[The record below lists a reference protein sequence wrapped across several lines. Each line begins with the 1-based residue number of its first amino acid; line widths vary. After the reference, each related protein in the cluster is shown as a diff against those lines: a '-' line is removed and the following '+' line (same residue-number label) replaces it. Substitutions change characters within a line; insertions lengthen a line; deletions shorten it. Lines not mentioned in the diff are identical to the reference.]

1 MTGHHPQTRA
11 VHPPVI
17 TPEGSRPLA
26 VPIYQGH
33 LFAFDSAGD
42 LAAAFAGPDEAFFY
56 ARMGNPT
63 VRSLEHAVAELEG
76 GSGALATASGMGAVN
91 AVLMGLLRSGDHV
104 IAQTALYGGTY
115 ALLHDLAERWGVD
128 VTFIPGDDPAEVR
141 DALRPETRLLYLETV
156 ANPTTH
162 VTDLP
167 ALTAAVEGTDV
178 LTVVD
183 NTFAPLL
190 CKPIAHGADIVIHS
204 ATKYLSGHGDI
215 IGGVAVFADPSVHQR
230 VWDHAIEIGSTADPH
245 AAWLTVRGLATMPM
259 RVARQSASA
268 LDLAGRLAAHPAVT
282 RVHYP
287 GLPDHPQ
294 HEVARRLLPDGAG
307 GVLSFELAGGRDA
320 GRVFSEAV
328 ELISLGPSLG
338 NIATLVMH
346 PASTSH
352 RQMDAPSLAAAGIAE
367 GLVRL
372 AVGLEHPDDL
382 WADIA
387 QALEKAGA

>member
-1 MTGHHPQTRA
+1 MTGHDPQTRA
-11 VHPPVI
+11 VHPTVI

-33 LFAFDSAGD
+33 LFSFDSAGD

-63 VRSLEHAVAELEG
+63 VRSLERAVAELEG

-162 VTDLP
+162 VTDVP
-167 ALTAAVEGTDV
+167 AFAAAVDGTDV

-204 ATKYLSGHGDI
+204 ATKYLGGHGDI
-215 IGGVAVFADPSVHQR
+215 IGGVAVFAEPSVHQR
-230 VWDHAIEIGSTADPH
+230 VWNHAIEIGSTADAH
-245 AAWLTVRGLATMPM
+245 SAWLTIRGIATMPM

-382 WADIA
+382 WADIT
-387 QALEKAGA
+387 QALEKAGS

>member
-17 TPEGSRPLA
+17 APEGSRPMA

-33 LFAFDSAGD
+33 LFAFDSADD

-63 VRSLEHAVAELEG
+63 VRSLERAVTELEG
-76 GSGALATASGMGAVN
+76 GAGALATASGMGAVN
-91 AVLMGLLRSGDHV
+91 AVLTGLLRSGDHV

-115 ALLHDLAERWGVD
+115 ALLRDLAERWGVD
-128 VTFIPGDDPAEVR
+128 VTFVPGDDPAEVR
-141 DALRPETRLLYLETV
+141 DALRPATRLLYLETV

-167 ALTAAVEGTDV
+167 AFAAAVQGTDV

-190 CKPIAHGADIVIHS
+190 CRPIDHGADIVVHS

-215 IGGVAVFADPSVHQR
+215 IGGVAVFADPSVHHR
-230 VWDHAIEIGSTADPH
+230 VWSHAIEIGSTADAH

-259 RVARQSASA
+259 RVARQSATA
-268 LDLAGRLAAHPAVT
+268 LDLATRLAGHPSVT

-294 HEVARRLLPDGAG
+294 HDVARRLLPDGAG
-307 GVLSFELAGGRDA
+307 GVLAFEPAGGRDA

-352 RQMDAPSLAAAGIAE
+352 RQMDAASLAAAGIGE
-367 GLVRL
+367 GTVRL

-382 WADIA
+382 WADIT
-387 QALEKAGA
+387 QALAKAT

>member
-17 TPEGSRPLA
+17 APEGSRPMA

-33 LFAFDSAGD
+33 LFAFDAAAD
-42 LAAAFAGPDEAFFY
+42 LAAAFSGPDEAFFY

-63 VRSLEHAVAELEG
+63 VRSLERAVAELEG
-76 GSGALATASGMGAVN
+76 GAGAFATSSGMGAIN
-91 AVLMGLLRSGDHV
+91 AVLMAMLRAGDHV

-115 ALLHDLAERWGVD
+115 ALLNDLADRWGVD
-128 VTFIPGDDPAEVR
+128 VTFVTGDDPAEVR
-141 DALRPETRLLYLETV
+141 DALRPDTRILYLETV

-167 ALTAAVEGTDV
+167 AFTEAVRGADV

-190 CKPIAHGADIVIHS
+190 CKPIEHGADVVVHS
-204 ATKYLSGHGDI
+204 TTKYLSGHGDV
-215 IGGVAVFADPSVHQR
+215 IGGIAVFADPDVHHR
-230 VWDHAIEIGSTADPH
+230 VWHHALDLGCTADAF
-245 AAWLTVRGLATMPM
+245 AAWLTVRGMATMPM
-259 RVARQSASA
+259 RVARQSATA
-268 LDLAGRLAAHPAVT
+268 LDLARRLAGHPSVT

-287 GLPDHPQ
+287 GLPGHPQ

-307 GVLSFELAGGRDA
+307 GVLAFELAGGRDA

-352 RQMDAPSLAAAGIAE
+352 RQMDAATLAAAGIAE

-372 AVGLEHPDDL
+372 SVGLEDPDDL
-382 WADIA
+382 WADMT
-387 QALEKAGA
+387 QALDKAA